1 MASPPDHEWDNDGSL
16 ILTGSANAYVA
27 ATARKIKGYYE
38 GLRICCRANFTV
50 TGAATI
56 AVDEAGPI
64 PIRKAGNVALIGGEI
79 INGGY
84 YDFIFDAAN
93 NVMQVG
99 SAPQLG
105 AFTSG
110 PLVIGHTAQLTT
122 EVTGS
127 ANTPQLQNIGDDGN
141 TSEIGT
147 WRFQA
152 SVGGPRYTMA
162 KSRNATKGGQTIV
175 QVGDFL
181 GELVAAGSDGV
192 NFSHGGT
199 VKFICD
205 ATPGVNS
212 MPTAIVFE
220 TSPSGADTP
229 VEGWRVT
236 STQNLKGISQGYFTG
251 ATLTDAATV
260 NWNLD
265 TQQCATLTL
274 GGNRT
279 LAAPTNMKNGATYI
293 LLIKQDGTGNR
304 TLAWNAA
311 YKFPGGT
318 DPVLSTG
325 ASAVDLLTCY
335 SDGTSMYCSVAKNFS

>member
-1 MASPPDHEWDNDGSL
+1 MASPPDHEFDNDGAL

-38 GLRICCRANFTV
+38 GLRICARANHTN

-56 AVDEAGPI
+56 TVDEAGSVA
-64 PIRKAGNVALIGGEI
+64 IRKAGNVALIGGEI

-84 YDFIFDAAN
+84 YDFIYDAAN

-99 SAPQLG
+99 TASQLG

-110 PLVIGHTAQLTT
+110 PLVIGHTAQVST
-122 EVTGS
+122 EVGNASITPTFQILGTGS
-127 ANTPQLQNIGDDGN
+127 QTSQLIARYS
-141 TSEIGT
+141 T
-147 WRFQA
+147 
-152 SVGGPRYTMA
+152 GGPPRA
-162 KSRNATKGGQTIV
+162 AFARSRNTTTGQHTVV
-175 QVGDFL
+175 QVGDQL
-181 GELVAAGSDGV
+181 GIHTWAGSDGT
-192 NFSHGGT
+192 NFAEGANIEAVVAS
-199 VKFICD
+199 
-205 ATPGVNS
+205 TPGAGD
-212 MPTAIVFE
+212 MPTDLIFRVSPDGAE
-220 TSPSGADTP
+220 TPTEVYRITFDQT
-229 VEGWRVT
+229 
-236 STQNLKGISQGYFTG
+236 LKAAGQGYFAG

-260 NWNLD
+260 DWNLT

-293 LLIKQDGTGNR
+293 LLIKQDGTGSR

-311 YKFPGGT
+311 YTFQGGT

-325 ASAVDLLTCY
+325 ANAVDLLTCY
-335 SDGTSMYCSVAKNFS
+335 SDGTSMYCSLAKAFA